1 MAIHLRDLSKEL
13 LLYCERNELEKVK
26 ACLTLE
32 VDVNTVSEDGLW
44 SGLTIAAHKN
54 YSELVDL
61 LLSHPDINF
70 NQTTDSREVV
80 VGLSE
85 VQWTAQMFA
94 CCAGNYHNIKIG
106 RLTDLNLLL
115 MLRTGLDRTSL
126 KLSVGDIHL

>member
-1 MAIHLRDLSKEL
+1 MLIFAGW
-13 LLYCERNELEKVK
+13 
-26 ACLTLE
+26 A
-32 VDVNTVSEDGLW
+32 
-44 SGLTIAAHKN
+44 
-54 YSELVDL
+54 ELVDL

-94 CCAGNYHNIKIG
+94 CCAGNYHNIKRG